1 MRHGATM
8 VPTGSGQ
15 APFLPLA
22 MGGYAALTAQGA
34 PERRLTGIDWS
45 LRAALAL
52 CDRVAAWE
60 ARAARSLADLQ
71 GSTPSRLAACLAR
84 WPMVTAALAEAET
97 GASRA
102 AVQRR
107 HI

>member
-60 ARAARSLADLQ
+60 ARAARSIADLQ
-71 GSTPSRLAACLAR
+71 GIPPRAWRPASPAGPWSRLLSLRLKWAPAAPLFSG
-84 WPMVTAALAEAET
+84 T
-97 GASRA
+97 
-102 AVQRR
+102 
-107 HI
+107 